1 MPIFLPQIVLS
12 IGHLCGDIRKLTP
25 NFEPHFLRRFRNFP
39 GSIILAL
46 KTAKAIGYEN
56 SDALFR
62 TGEYILA
69 RVVPSFSRIDSK
81 IGKITLLYRGQMAQ
95 INKGREGPHA
105 IKILLESLV
114 LHFPTV

>member
-1 MPIFLPQIVLS
+1 MR
-12 IGHLCGDIRKLTP
+12 HLCGDIRKLTP
-25 NFEPHFLRRFRNFP
+25 YFELHFLRRFRNFP

-105 IKILLESLV
+105 MKILLESLV
-114 LHFPTV
+114 LHFQLFSC